1 MNQHTETKIRER
13 AYALWEQ
20 SGKTTGKAM
29 DFWLQAEK
37 EINEAGKT
45 SPAAASKVK
54 RPARKAKG
62 TTAKSVTAKAA
73 GKTKAA
79 KPKTAATAKPKT
91 TRKKKSDT
99 A

>member
-37 EINEAGKT
+37 EINEAAT
-45 SPAAASKVK
+45 ASPAPAVK
-54 RPARKAKG
+54 AKSPGRKAKG

-73 GKTKAA
+73 GKTKATAKAA
-79 KPKTAATAKPKT
+79 KPKTAAEDEP
-91 TRKKKSDT
+91 
-99 A
+99 